1 MKALPVLVVEDDQDL
16 LEAICATMKLAG
28 YQALAASSG
37 YEAMAV
43 LQECQVGIVVSDVQM
58 KPMDGLTLLNKIK
71 AFNPELPVL
80 LMTAYREI
88 DKAVAAMRSGAC
100 DYLLKPFSEE
110 RLEATLKRVKEQIR
124 NQENQTNCD
133 VWNFADWCSGNQLQR
148 AFCRCRILAK

>member
-71 AFNPELPVL
+71 AFNPELPV
-80 LMTAYREI
+80 R
-88 DKAVAAMRSGAC
+88 
-100 DYLLKPFSEE
+100 
-110 RLEATLKRVKEQIR
+110 
-124 NQENQTNCD
+124 
-133 VWNFADWCSGNQLQR
+133 
-148 AFCRCRILAK
+148 